1 MEAVNSKRDYRF
13 DVLKGISIL
22 IVVLGHTFQY
32 TLPNFG
38 SLLIFNIIWSVQIPL
53 FITISG
59 YFAISRS
66 TTAFLPRMKKILLR
80 YLLPAVSFYL
90 ISFFIVNRS
99 DISGFGRVFNKL
111 ELTLWYLVVLFFLAT
126 ANNIVCALVKNREY
140 DSFLGF
146 IKYSV
151 IFFLIIALWLIV
163 YKMGGSTFLGSK
175 FVLYYSVYYWLGIAW
190 KFIKTR
196 MEATKFSIKSSH
208 MNIFY
213 SGCLAIW
220 AVLLLTYNSYSAAD
234 TIMGI
239 LPRAICSVCGV
250 FSIIYFV
257 MKVCENKEAKNI
269 QWLLWLGTN
278 SLEIYFVHMF
288 IAHNLEF
295 ISKNASIPEQAIAVV
310 VNMLLLLIAS
320 VFIIHFVKKSRLLKL
335 ILFGNLKKE

>member
-1 MEAVNSKRDYRF
+1 MEEVNSKRDYRF

-140 DSFLGF
+140 DSFLDF

-163 YKMGGSTFLGSK
+163 YKMGGVNVFRKQICTL
-175 FVLYYSVYYWLGIAW
+175 L
-190 KFIKTR
+190 
-196 MEATKFSIKSSH
+196 FS
-208 MNIFY
+208 
-213 SGCLAIW
+213 
-220 AVLLLTYNSYSAAD
+220 LLLA
-234 TIMGI
+234 
-239 LPRAICSVCGV
+239 
-250 FSIIYFV
+250 
-257 MKVCENKEAKNI
+257 
-269 QWLLWLGTN
+269 WN
-278 SLEIYFVHMF
+278 SLEIYKDSHGGNEIFHQVFTHEYLLFRLPRHMGSTTSY
-288 IAHNLEF
+288 I
-295 ISKNASIPEQAIAVV
+295 
-310 VNMLLLLIAS
+310 
-320 VFIIHFVKKSRLLKL
+320 
-335 ILFGNLKKE
+335 